1 MSSYGVS
8 IFGHGHPALKEALA
22 RQLDRIISLHGSF
35 SHPARSGAAD
45 ALIARCGGGL
55 ARVSF
60 SSSGT
65 EANEAALK
73 YAALASGRKRFIA
86 CRGGYHGKTLGALSA
101 TDGAKYRAAF
111 EPLLWEFAFVPYDD
125 TAALEAAIDERTAAF
140 IVEPIQGESGIRP
153 PRPGYLAEAFR
164 ICHDRGVLVIL
175 DEIQTGTGRTG
186 RFLASQSEPLR
197 YDIVTLGKG
206 LAGGLPVG
214 ATLVSEAVARAVPR
228 GAHTSTF
235 GGNPLT
241 AAGIQATLG
250 LLDSAALARVSDL
263 GSAAIE
269 RLRSLASPLVRD
281 VRGAGLMLGLQV
293 APFPRRRPQ
302 SPPARENPGHPG
314 GRRRRPL
321 PSPLHHRTGAY
332 RASGRNPAQDPPPA
346 RLRRPAMCRFL
357 IVRSAEAFDPGPLFR
372 AFAEMARLSRAPD
385 GDRQADGWGAALQDP
400 SGGWL
405 SRKSLRPI
413 WQDGEALDEIP
424 AGRIFLLHAR
434 SASFSDQKEMLE
446 FNQPFVE
453 GRRAFVFNGLLKGV
467 AFPRPLEGRIGAQKI
482 WALIRGLL
490 GREDPADSLR
500 LLAG

>member
-1 MSSYGVS
+1 MSLLAAYPDRGLVFVAGEGVELIDSKGDRYLDLMSNYGVS

-22 RQLDRIISLHGSF
+22 RQLDRIVSLHGSF

-73 YAALASGRKRFIA
+73 YAALATGRKRFIA

-125 TAALEAAIDERTAAF
+125 AAALEAAIDDRTAAF
-140 IVEPIQGESGIRP
+140 IVEPIQGESGVRP

-250 LLDSAALARVSDL
+250 LLDSDALAAISDL
-263 GSAAIE
+263 GRAAIE
-269 RLRSLASPLVRD
+269 GLRSLASPLVRD
-281 VRGAGLMLGLQV
+281 VRGAGLMIGLQV
-293 APFPRRRPQ
+293 A
-302 SPPARENPGHPG
+302 H
-314 GRRRRPL
+314 
-321 PSPLHHRTGAY
+321 
-332 RASGRNPAQDPPPA
+332 
-346 RLRRPAMCRFL
+346 
-357 IVRSAEAFDPGPLFR
+357 
-372 AFAEMARLSRAPD
+372 SRD
-385 GDRQADGWGAALQDP
+385 GVLKALQRERI
-400 SGGWL
+400 L
-405 SRKSLRPI
+405 
-413 WQDGEALDEIP
+413 AIP
-424 AGRIFLLHAR
+424 AGEDVVRFLPPYIIGPEHIERLVETLRKILLLPAFAAQPCA
-434 SASFSDQKEMLE
+434 AS
-446 FNQPFVE
+446 
-453 GRRAFVFNGLLKGV
+453 
-467 AFPRPLEGRIGAQKI
+467 
-482 WALIRGLL
+482 
-490 GREDPADSLR
+490 
-500 LLAG
+500 